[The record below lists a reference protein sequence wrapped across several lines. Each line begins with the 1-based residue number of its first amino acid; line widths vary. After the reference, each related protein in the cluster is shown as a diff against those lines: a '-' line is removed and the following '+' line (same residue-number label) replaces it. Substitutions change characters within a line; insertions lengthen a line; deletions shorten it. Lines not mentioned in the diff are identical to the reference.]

1 MYTVCLYGA
10 ASDRVG
16 DRMIESVEEL
26 GRRIGLEGYSMIYG
40 AGASG
45 LMGAAAR
52 GIVAV
57 GGTLIGVTPHF
68 MHTTEPLFYDC
79 TQMINT
85 ETMAERKEIME
96 NNADAFVVVPGGIGT
111 FDEFFQI
118 LTLKELGQQG
128 NKPIILFS
136 VDGYYDELCAMMRAA
151 DEKGFLRPTVM
162 SLFSVCRTVDDVM
175 KTLKEQLDAVSEES
189 GSEKK

>member
-10 ASDRVG
+10 ASDRVA
-16 DRMIESVEEL
+16 DSMVDAVYEL
-26 GRRIGLEGYSMIYG
+26 GRRIGLAGYSMIYG

-52 GIVAV
+52 GIVSV

-79 TQMINT
+79 TTMIDT

-96 NNADAFVVVPGGIGT
+96 NNAQAFVVVPGGIGT

-128 NKPIILFS
+128 GKPIILFNA
-136 VDGYYDELCAMMRAA
+136 DGYYNELCAMMKAA
-151 DEKGFLRPTVM
+151 NEKGFLRPAVM
-162 SLFSVCRTVDDVM
+162 SLFTVCDTVDDVM
-175 KTLKEQLDAVSEES
+175 KALETQLAEVKPEE
-189 GSEKK
+189 E